1 MHSLYDTHDKWED
14 LVEKAYSEG
23 YDALTEHE
31 KVWFNIQCLIQA
43 VNGGGFID
51 YYSNKEADTVDDCV
65 RALDVIGAA
74 NTRRLV
80 ERMNSLF
87 ELGVP
92 KDMDERNMEMEHWPT
107 SNEAVL
113 NDFEIAYL
121 AQEEDV
127 EELLVNFIVET
138 GISD

>member
-1 MHSLYDTHDKWED
+1 MED
-14 LVEKAYSEG
+14 IVEKSYLDG
-23 YDALTEHE
+23 YDALTDHE
-31 KVWFNIQCLIQA
+31 KVWFNIQCFVQA
-43 VNGGGFID
+43 VNSGGFID

-80 ERMNSLF
+80 ERVNGLF
-87 ELGVP
+87 EHGVP
-92 KDMDERNMEMEHWPT
+92 KDMDERNMEMENWPT
-107 SNEAVL
+107 SNDAVI

-127 EELLVNFIVET
+127 EELLVVE
-138 GISD
+138 